1 MCNTRVIMDGSDSS
15 RFRIRLSRDMAES
28 LLEHFERFAEDE
40 IVTLEVNVAGVWFI
54 QTRSQS
60 VRFLGQAD
68 YTTEQL
74 DRMRLVRH

>member
-1 MCNTRVIMDGSDSS
+1 MDGSDSS

-54 QTRSQS
+54 HTRSQS

-68 YTTEQL
+68 YTSEQL

>member
-1 MCNTRVIMDGSDSS
+1 MTPTDSS
-15 RFRIRLSRDMAES
+15 RFRIRLTRDMAES
-28 LLEHFERFAEDE
+28 LLEHFENFAEDE

-54 QTRSQS
+54 HVSSQS

-74 DRMRLVRH
+74 ERMRLVRH